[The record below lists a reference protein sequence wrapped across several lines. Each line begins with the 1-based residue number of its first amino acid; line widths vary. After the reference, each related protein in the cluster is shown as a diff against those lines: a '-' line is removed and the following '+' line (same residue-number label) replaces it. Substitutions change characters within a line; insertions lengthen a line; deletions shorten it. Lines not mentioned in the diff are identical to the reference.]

1 MKLHQLLAN
10 KWMIKCASI
19 IMGYIVWFNLGAY
32 SNITQSIVMPICLYN
47 AHDAAYEVVPDNVR
61 VVVEG
66 PRHAI
71 RALSSDDYGIF
82 INAHEMKKDLPI
94 SLKRSHL
101 FLPTSI
107 NVVSFSPQKIQLF

>member
-1 MKLHQLLAN
+1 
-10 KWMIKCASI
+10 
-19 IMGYIVWFNLGAY
+19 MGYIIWFNLGAY
-32 SNITQSIVMPICLYN
+32 ATITQSIVMPVYIYN
-47 AHDAAYEVVPDNVR
+47 AHDTSPIIAPENIR

-66 PRHAI
+66 PRHAL
-71 RALSSDDYGIF
+71 RALTTDDYGIYVD
-82 INAHEMKKDLPI
+82 AHEIKKDLPI

>member
-1 MKLHQLLAN
+1 MKFHQLLAN
-10 KWMIKCASI
+10 KWMIKCASL
-19 IMGYIVWFNLGAY
+19 IMGYIIWFNLGAY
-32 SNITQSIVMPICLYN
+32 SNVTQTLLMPICLYN
-47 AHDAAYEVVPDNVR
+47 VQDVTFQVVPENVC

-71 RALSSDDYGIF
+71 RSLSSDDYGIF
-82 INAHEMKKDLPI
+82 INAHEMKKDLQI
-94 SLKRSHL
+94 LLKRSHL